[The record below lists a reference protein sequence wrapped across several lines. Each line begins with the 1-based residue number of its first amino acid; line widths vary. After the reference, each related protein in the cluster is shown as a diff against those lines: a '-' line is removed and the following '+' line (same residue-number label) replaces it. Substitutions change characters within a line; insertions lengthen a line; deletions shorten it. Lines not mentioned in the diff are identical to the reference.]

1 MMRRILMISLLLAGF
16 FNLQGQKSQLSVFE
30 PLLGKKWKAE
40 GSWGD
45 GSKFKQET
53 IFNYSLDST
62 LVLAE
67 SKGFTNQEQTKY
79 GPRNHGIRKFDAES
93 NSLKFWEFDAFGG
106 VTTGTII
113 PKGKDIIYTYEYGG
127 STITDYWKYVDAN
140 TYSYTVGSYEN
151 GTWKETYLQTEFKA
165 EKTDFGFQYDHY
177 SIVVT
182 KLIET
187 GDFYRDILGLIEIP
201 HPDRAPG
208 FRWFQIE
215 GNTQL
220 HLIKKD
226 IADFS
231 KNKSMHLCLSTQDLE
246 GLIEHLMANNIDFY
260 DWPGTKSSITNRSD
274 GVKQIY
280 VQDPEGYWIE
290 INTAIH

>member
-1 MMRRILMISLLLAGF
+1 MKKILPISLLLAGF
-16 FNLQGQKSQLSVFE
+16 FNLHAQKSELAFFE
-30 PLLGKKWKAE
+30 PLLGKTWKAE

-53 IFNYSLDST
+53 VFKYSLDST

-79 GPRNHGIRKFDAES
+79 GPRNHGIRKFDTES
-93 NSLKFWEFDAFGG
+93 SSFKFWEFDVFGG
-106 VTTGTII
+106 VTSGTIST
-113 PKGKDIIYTYEYGG
+113 KGKDIIYTYEYGG
-127 STITDYWKYVDAN
+127 SVVTDYWKYVDAN
-140 TYSYTVGSYEN
+140 TYDFTVGNYEN
-151 GTWKETYLQTEFKA
+151 GTWKQTYLQTQFKA
-165 EKTDFGFQYDHY
+165 EKADFGFQYDHY

-182 KLIET
+182 KLMET
-187 GDFYRDILGLIEIP
+187 GDFYRDILGLTEIP
-201 HPDRAPG
+201 HPDRSPG
-208 FRWFQIE
+208 FRWFQIK

-231 KNKSMHLCLSTQDLE
+231 KNKSMHLCLATQDLE
-246 GLIEHLMANNIDFY
+246 GFIEHLMANNINFY
-260 DWPGTKSSITNRSD
+260 DWPGNKSSITDRSD

-280 VQDPEGYWIE
+280 IQDPEGYWIE
-290 INTAIH
+290 INTATH